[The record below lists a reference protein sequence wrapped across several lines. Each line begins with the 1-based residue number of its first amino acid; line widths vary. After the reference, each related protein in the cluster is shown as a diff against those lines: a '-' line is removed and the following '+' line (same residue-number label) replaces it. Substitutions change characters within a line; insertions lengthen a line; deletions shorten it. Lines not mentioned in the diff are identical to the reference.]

1 MGNLLCMG
9 LPFRFIFAPS
19 PLDVTNN
26 GLPTFV
32 NVNVFDGHFLL
43 ALATVTVEGFHL
55 GSKSAGEFI
64 ESPFCAILLV
74 DGFSKV

>member
-1 MGNLLCMG
+1 MLCMG

-55 GSKSAGEFI
+55 CRKGAGEFVK
-64 ESPFCAILLV
+64 SPFRAVLLV
-74 DGFSKV
+74 DGFSMV